1 MARPPKVGLD
11 YFPLDVNFLNDL
23 KTKKIVRSY
32 GAQAVAVALNV
43 FINIYRDN
51 GYYAECDDDFIFLIA
66 DELKLDEEYA
76 KKVIE
81 KMVEVDFFDKNL
93 YENNKILTSIG
104 IQNRYILASGR
115 RVRSKINPVY
125 DLINP
130 KKEEFMLTETEF
142 MYTETQENEGLCIQ
156 KYAKE
161 KKRKEKKR
169 KEIEVVSDNEIENLA
184 DEPATTTAQKQI
196 SDVLNFYENHFGM
209 LSDYIRQSILKW
221 CNDLNPAL
229 VKRALEISVEDNVL
243 KFRYANAILVDWAH
257 KGIDT
262 LEKALAEGN
271 ARQRAK
277 QNNYNRPRGYV
288 ESVPSWANNPKQ
300 TQLPKQ
306 PTQIDETTKN
316 DLAEQIARLKT
327 SKGATNEN

>member
-32 GAQAVAVALNV
+32 GASAVAVALNV

-66 DELKLDEEYA
+66 DELKLDEEYT
-76 KKVIE
+76 KNVIK

-93 YENNKILTSIG
+93 YENHKILTSIG
-104 IQNRYILASGR
+104 IQNRYVLASGR
-115 RVRSKINPVY
+115 RVRTKINEVY

-130 KKEEFMLTETEF
+130 KKEEFMHTETEF

-156 KYAKE
+156 KYT
-161 KKRKEKKR
+161 KEKKR

-184 DEPATTTAQKQI
+184 DEPEATTAQKQI

-243 KFRYANAILVDWAH
+243 KFRYANAILLDWAH

-262 LEKALAEGN
+262 IEKALAEGN

-288 ESVPSWANNPKQ
+288 ESVPSWTNNPQQ
-300 TQLPKQ
+300 TQPPKQ
-306 PTQIDETTKN
+306 PTQMDEKARN
-316 DLAEQIARLKT
+316 DLAEQIAKLKT
-327 SKGATNEN
+327 SKGAKNE